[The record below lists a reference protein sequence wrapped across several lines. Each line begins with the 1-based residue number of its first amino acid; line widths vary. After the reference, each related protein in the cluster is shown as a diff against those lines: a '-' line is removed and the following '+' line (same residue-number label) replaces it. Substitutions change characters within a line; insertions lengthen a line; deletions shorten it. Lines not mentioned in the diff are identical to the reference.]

1 MTRMRRREFITL
13 FGGAAAACP
22 FAVRAQQAGVPV
34 VGYLNIGAPEPNA
47 SFVAAFRKGLSEARY
62 VEGRNVAIEYR
73 WAHNNTDR
81 LPELAADLV
90 SRRVAVIVAAQG
102 TAAVPAKSATATIP
116 IVFNTAGD
124 PVEIGLVASL
134 NRPGGNI
141 TGVTTMG
148 NEVAAKRLGLLHEL
162 LPKAARFAA
171 LFNPTSPYVDS
182 LIAEAR
188 TAAVSIGGQLDVFTA
203 SAARDIETLFAS
215 LRQKPVDALMISPNI
230 LFQNRRVQLVTL
242 ATRHALPAIF
252 PNREDAE
259 IGGLTSYGSNSVDHN
274 RLVGLYAG
282 RILKGEKPADLPV
295 MRASKFEFVIN
306 LITAKAFGIDVPP
319 TLLALADEV
328 IE

>member
-1 MTRMRRREFITL
+1 MTGMQRRSFLTL
-13 FGGAAAACP
+13 LGASAAAWPLGA
-22 FAVRAQQAGVPV
+22 RAQQAAIPV
-34 VGYLNIGAPEPNA
+34 VGYLNYGAPEPNA
-47 SFVAAFRKGLSEARY
+47 NLVAAFRKGLSEAGY
-62 VEGRNVAIEYR
+62 IEGRNVVIEYR
-73 WAHNNTDR
+73 WANDNADR

-90 SRRVAVIVAAQG
+90 RRRVAVIVAAQG

-141 TGVTTMG
+141 TGVITMG

-162 LPKAARFAA
+162 LPKAVRFAA

-182 LIAEAR
+182 LIADAR
-188 TAAVSIGGQLDVFTA
+188 AAAATIGGQLDVYAA
-203 SAARDIETLFAS
+203 STSRDIEALFAS
-215 LRQKPVDALMISPNI
+215 LQQKPVDALMISPNS
-230 LFQNRRVQLVTL
+230 FYNNRRVQLVTL
-242 ATRHALPAIF
+242 TTRHALPAIF
-252 PNREDAE
+252 TNREDAE
-259 IGGLTSYGSNSVDHN
+259 IGGLMSYGSNTADNH
-274 RLVGLYAG
+274 RLVGLYTA

-306 LITAKAFGIDVPP
+306 LTTAKAFQIEVPP
-319 TLLALADEV
+319 TLLAIADEV

>member
-1 MTRMRRREFITL
+1 MRRREFITL

-47 SFVAAFRKGLSEARY
+47 SFVAAFRKGLSEAGY

-124 PVEIGLVASL
+124 PVEIALVASL

-215 LRQKPVDALMISPNI
+215 LRQKPVDALMISPNV

>member
-1 MTRMRRREFITL
+1 MRRREFITL

-47 SFVAAFRKGLSEARY
+47 SFVAAFRKGLSEAGY